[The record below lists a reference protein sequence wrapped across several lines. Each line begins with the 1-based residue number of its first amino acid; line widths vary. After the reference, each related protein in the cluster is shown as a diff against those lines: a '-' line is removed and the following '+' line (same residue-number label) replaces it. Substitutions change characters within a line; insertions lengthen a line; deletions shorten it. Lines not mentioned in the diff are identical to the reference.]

1 MVDPGLI
8 AEILSVVLALLAA
21 FLGVKFGKAVQKIHA
36 IRVLLDD
43 LDSALADRKITKAE
57 LQKIA
62 EDLRRVVEDP

>member
-1 MVDPGLI
+1 MFDAGLV
-8 AEILSVVLALLAA
+8 AEIVSVVLAVLAA
-21 FLGVKFGKAVQKIHA
+21 LLGLKFGRAVQKIHA

-57 LQKIA
+57 LQRIA

>member
-1 MVDPGLI
+1 MFDAGLV
-8 AEILSVVLALLAA
+8 AEIVSVVLAVLAA
-21 FLGVKFGKAVQKIHA
+21 LLGLKFGRAIQKIHA

-57 LQKIA
+57 LQRIA